1 MDASSITNTII
12 SAINEIFSKI
22 FSSVDNNLYKI
33 LDDFAFINSDIL
45 NDSYFSKLFGI
56 SSGNGILLIANSLVF
71 GFLLYYGFRLLFA
84 HLGIIE
90 AENPSQFIFK
100 LIIFGIC
107 MNFSMFICDEIFYIN
122 SLISSSLRQ
131 IGENLFGFPVSF
143 SSLIQK
149 LNSIISIG
157 KDTFDIF
164 SLDGILK
171 TLISFG
177 ILNLV
182 ITYAVRYIL
191 VKVMVLLSP
200 FAFLSLSTK
209 PSSIFFKSWF
219 KSFLSLLLIQD
230 FIAIVLLLVFSLNLH
245 PSNLFSKFI
254 LVAAIYILVKS
265 NHYVREMIGGLS
277 TDFSIGI
284 QNIKSYFS
292 K

>member
-1 MDASSITNTII
+1 
-12 SAINEIFSKI
+12 
-22 FSSVDNNLYKI
+22 
-33 LDDFAFINSDIL
+33 
-45 NDSYFSKLFGI
+45 
-56 SSGNGILLIANSLVF
+56 
-71 GFLLYYGFRLLFA
+71 
-84 HLGIIE
+84 
-90 AENPSQFIFK
+90 
-100 LIIFGIC
+100 
-107 MNFSMFICDEIFYIN
+107 MFICDEIFYIN